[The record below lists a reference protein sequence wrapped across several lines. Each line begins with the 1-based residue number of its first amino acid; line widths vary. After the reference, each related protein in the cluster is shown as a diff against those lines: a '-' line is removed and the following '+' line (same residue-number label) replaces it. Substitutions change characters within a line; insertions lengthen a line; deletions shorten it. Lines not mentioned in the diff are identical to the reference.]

1 MRKLLLNGTEYN
13 YFEISMPITGNREKP
28 RFVKYGSGKK
38 LVAMLPP
45 SPHPELATI
54 AIFADADKTK
64 RISDWIFKG
73 ETLDKTEDRI
83 IINGAVMMT
92 SYILE

>member
-1 MRKLLLNGTEYN
+1 MKLLLNGTRYD
-13 YFEISMPITGNREKP
+13 YFEISMPVTRNRKKP
-28 RFVKYGSGKK
+28 FFVKYGFRNR

-45 SPHPELATI
+45 SPQPEIATI

-64 RISDWIFKG
+64 RISDWIFKD
-73 ETLDKTEDRI
+73 ETLDKTEDKI
-83 IINGAVMMT
+83 TINGAVMMT